1 VDLRQLDALAAV
13 AEHGRFSAAARALHT
28 VQSNISTHVARLEDE
43 LGAIL
48 VDRSAGQLTPE
59 GEVVLARAR
68 RVNAELEAM
77 RADVSSMT
85 SHVTGPVRM
94 GVIGTTGRW
103 LLPVLL
109 DELGQAHPDV
119 EALVIDSTTTALLP
133 LLEHGELD
141 LAIINLPLQHDE
153 MVTSPLFSEELVVI
167 APTDHPLA
175 EDGDRPV
182 EIAELEEHRFLL
194 GPPGSNL
201 RDQIDDAATQHGV
214 HLRTLAELDGIRLT
228 ATLAFQ
234 GYGPAIV
241 PLTAIPAW
249 AARGEWNVLSLPKM
263 PRRNVGLAI
272 RRRGMLSAPAA
283 AARDILRRVVRDLA
297 PTIDGLDAI

>member
-1 VDLRQLDALAAV
+1 MDLRQLEALAAV

-103 LLPVLL
+103 LLRKGV
-109 DELGQAHPDV
+109 DE
-119 EALVIDSTTTALLP
+119 S
-133 LLEHGELD
+133 
-141 LAIINLPLQHDE
+141 
-153 MVTSPLFSEELVVI
+153 
-167 APTDHPLA
+167 
-175 EDGDRPV
+175 
-182 EIAELEEHRFLL
+182 
-194 GPPGSNL
+194 
-201 RDQIDDAATQHGV
+201 RDQSYFLFGLTQRQLSRSSFPLG
-214 HLRTLAELDGIRLT
+214 GISF
-228 ATLAFQ
+228 A
-234 GYGPAIV
+234 
-241 PLTAIPAW
+241 
-249 AARGEWNVLSLPKM
+249 S
-263 PRRNVGLAI
+263 
-272 RRRGMLSAPAA
+272 
-283 AARDILRRVVRDLA
+283 
-297 PTIDGLDAI
+297 

>member
-1 VDLRQLDALAAV
+1 MDLRQLDALAAV

-249 AARGEWNVLSLPKM
+249 AARGEWNVLEEMIACGTKW
-263 PRRNVGLAI
+263 R
-272 RRRGMLSAPAA
+272 
-283 AARDILRRVVRDLA
+283 
-297 PTIDGLDAI
+297 TC

>member
-1 VDLRQLDALAAV
+1 MDLRQLDALAAV

>member
-1 VDLRQLDALAAV
+1 
-13 AEHGRFSAAARALHT
+13 
-28 VQSNISTHVARLEDE
+28 
-43 LGAIL
+43 
-48 VDRSAGQLTPE
+48 
-59 GEVVLARAR
+59 
-68 RVNAELEAM
+68 
-77 RADVSSMT
+77 
-85 SHVTGPVRM
+85 
-94 GVIGTTGRW
+94 
-103 LLPVLL
+103 
-109 DELGQAHPDV
+109 
-119 EALVIDSTTTALLP
+119 
-133 LLEHGELD
+133 
-141 LAIINLPLQHDE
+141 